1 MPESKP
7 VSVSKAEFDRLQEK
21 LVPLWKSIERFNQ
34 DPQTIVVVPSMSIDA
49 IGSGTLMQA
58 FEERFLFLLL
68 LLRQPRARLIYVTSQ
83 MILPNIID
91 YYLDLLPGVIP
102 SHARPRLFLIAP
114 LDGSARPL
122 SDKLLD
128 RPRLIERIRSL
139 IMDPARAHLVPF
151 NTTSREK
158 ELALR
163 LGIPMYGADP
173 KFFSLGT
180 KSGCRK
186 IFMEE
191 NVPHPLGHENL
202 GSKEELIEA
211 IAQMRARKPSI
222 KQVLVKLNEGVS
234 GKGNAIIDLRGLP
247 AVVPT
252 GRDDAGS
259 RNRPRGGRDRRSR
272 LQRIDD
278 AGHTDVSTRTGSP
291 ILATTSKERAMLE
304 ERLRAMQFESKAV
317 TYESYMKKL
326 EERKGIV
333 EERIM
338 GEEFR
343 SPSVQL
349 RITPLGKVELLSTH
363 DQLLGGP
370 SGQSYL
376 GCVFPADKGYAALIT
391 REAAKVG
398 KRLAKEGVI
407 GRFALDF
414 VVVRSNG
421 KWEPYAIEI
430 NLRKGGT
437 THPFLTLQFLTD
449 GKYDPDTAIFTAP
462 NGQQKFFVASDHV
475 ESPAYRTLTPDDLFD
490 IVVRHNLHFG
500 QTRQTGVVFHMM
512 SALGELGRTGLTAVG
527 NSRDDAEALYERAIA
542 VLDQETRSDG
552 DALRG

>member
-1 MPESKP
+1 MPEP
-7 VSVSKAEFDRLQEK
+7 RVVSESQDQFDRLQKK

-34 DPQTIVVVPSMSIDA
+34 DPQTIVIVPSMSIDA
-49 IGSGTLMQA
+49 IGASAVMQA
-58 FEERFLFLLL
+58 YEERFLFLLL

-83 MILPNIID
+83 TILPSIID

-102 SHARPRLFLIAP
+102 SHARQRLFLLSP
-114 LDGSARPL
+114 LDGSVRPL
-122 SDKLLD
+122 SEKLLE

-139 IMDPARAHLVPF
+139 ISDPDRAHLVPF
-151 NTTSREK
+151 NTTNREK

-173 KFFSLGT
+173 EFFPLGT

-202 GSKEELIEA
+202 ASKDEVIEA
-211 IAQMRARKPSI
+211 IKQMRARKPI
-222 KQVLVKLNEGVS
+222 KQVLIKLNEGVS
-234 GKGNAIIDLRGLP
+234 GEGNALVDLTELP
-247 AVVPT
+247 SS
-252 GRDDAGS
+252 GS
-259 RNRPRGGRDRRSR
+259 
-272 LQRIDD
+272 
-278 AGHTDVSTRTGSP
+278 
-291 ILATTSKERAMLE
+291 SKERAALE
-304 ERLRAMQFESKAV
+304 ERLKAMQFELKGV
-317 TYESYMKKL
+317 TYDSYMKKL
-326 EERKGIV
+326 EDRKGIV
-333 EERIM
+333 EERIT

-349 RITPLGKVELLSTH
+349 RVTPLGSVELLSTH
-363 DQLLGGP
+363 DQMLGGP

-376 GCVFPADKGYAALIT
+376 GCVFPADSAYASLIT

-414 VVVRSNG
+414 VVVRSTNG
-421 KWEPYAIEI
+421 QWDPYAIEI

-449 GKYDPDTAIFTAP
+449 GAYDPETAIFTAP
-462 NGQQKFFVASDHV
+462 NGKQKFFVASDHV
-475 ESPAYRTLTPDDLFD
+475 ESPLYRTLTPDDLFD
-490 IVVRHNLHFG
+490 IVVRHGLHFG

-512 SALGELGRTGLTAVG
+512 SALGELGRMGLTAVG
-527 NSRDDAEALYERAIA
+527 NSHEEAKALYKRAVA
-542 VLDQETRSDG
+542 VLDQETQG
-552 DALRG
+552 G